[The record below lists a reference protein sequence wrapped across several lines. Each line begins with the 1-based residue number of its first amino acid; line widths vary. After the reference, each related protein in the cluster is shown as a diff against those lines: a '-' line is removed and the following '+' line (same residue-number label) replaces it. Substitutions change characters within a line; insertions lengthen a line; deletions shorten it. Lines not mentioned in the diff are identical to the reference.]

1 MKSKLLMLL
10 LAISLVVNIIT
21 IRQLVIMK
29 GQRKQQNHEN
39 LQEIG
44 DYVGLYADDL
54 NRYLTDQD
62 PIILYEMKRC
72 YDVLRKLSQNTK
84 PADGLFKDGY
94 ENKLVLAL
102 GDIIRVISNINL
114 RIERQAD
121 GFDNETRS
129 KLLECAQDLGVLSQ
143 LLGELCRY
151 VENYDSSLRN
161 KNIGSIIELTDQMS
175 VNCLYP
181 Q

>member
-10 LAISLVVNIIT
+10 LAISLLVNIIT
-21 IRQLVIMK
+21 IRQLAIMK
-29 GQRKQQNHEN
+29 DRRKQQNHEN

-44 DYVGLYADDL
+44 DYLGLYADDL
-54 NRYLTDQD
+54 NIYLTDQD
-62 PIILYEMKRC
+62 PIIFYEMKRC
-72 YDVLRKLSQNTK
+72 YDVLRKLSLNTK
-84 PADGLFKDGY
+84 PADGLFKDEY
-94 ENKLVLAL
+94 ENKLILAL
-102 GDIIRVISNINL
+102 SDTIRVISNINL

-129 KLLECAQDLGVLSQ
+129 RLLECAKDLGVLSQ

-175 VNCLYP
+175 RNCLYP
-181 Q
+181 

>member
-21 IRQLVIMK
+21 IRQLAIMK
-29 GQRKQQNHEN
+29 DQRKQQNQEN

-54 NRYLTDQD
+54 NRYSTDQD

-84 PADGLFKDGY
+84 PVDSLFKDEY

-102 GDIIRVISNINL
+102 GDTIRVISNINL
-114 RIERQAD
+114 RPA
-121 GFDNETRS
+121 N
-129 KLLECAQDLGVLSQ
+129 
-143 LLGELCRY
+143 
-151 VENYDSSLRN
+151 
-161 KNIGSIIELTDQMS
+161 
-175 VNCLYP
+175 
-181 Q
+181 